1 MATDERTVLEQNK
14 AVVRRYLEE
23 VYRGNYAVLDE
34 VVSPEYYADR
44 PPDPAGLAPGARYA
58 AGFDRLRRAFPDIR
72 ISLDALIAE
81 DDLVAVHATLR
92 GTHLGEFR
100 GVPPTGK
107 PVTLTATAFRRV
119 RDGRLVEGFATWDW
133 LTALEQLGATVTVGA
148 AVLEP
153 RGAPPQRPRA
163 AAAE

>member
-34 VVSPEYYADR
+34 VISPEYYADR

-72 ISLDALIAE
+72 ISIDALIAE

-100 GVPPTGK
+100 GAAHRQAGDADGHRLPAGPGR
-107 PVTLTATAFRRV
+107 PAGGGV
-119 RDGRLVEGFATWDW
+119 RH
-133 LTALEQLGATVTVGA
+133 LGLAHRPGA
-148 AVLEP
+148 AGGDGD
-153 RGAPPQRPRA
+153 RGGRRAGAARRAAERPRA
-163 AAAE
+163 APAE